1 MSHGLDEKDYQILT
15 HLQADARITNI
26 ELARR
31 VELSPPGLQKRL
43 RKLEEIGIIKQYTA
57 LINRELLGFDLL
69 CFAHV
74 TLHRHE
80 QTAVENFSTTVQN
93 IPEVLECF
101 QITGEYDYI
110 LKVVVR
116 NRKHLKDFLV
126 ETLTPIPGVD
136 RIRTSVVLSD
146 IKATTAVPVD
156 QVYG

>member
-1 MSHGLDEKDYQILT
+1 MSSKLDMIDYQILT
-15 HLQADARITNI
+15 HLQENARITNI

-43 RKLEEIGIIKQYTA
+43 RKREDVGIITQYA
-57 LINRELLGFDLL
+57 AQVNRELLGFDLL

-80 QTAVENFSTTVQN
+80 QISVESFATAVKE

-146 IKATTAVPVD
+146 IKATTAIPIA
-156 QVYG
+156 QAS